1 LCASVSTTDST
12 NIRGYYDRLHHT
24 AVEPFSF
31 IYRTTGGVCRRV
43 AKSNETSE
51 GTELPYGDRNPQA
64 AERTH
69 RESGELCFGIFVP
82 QELRERVFDGA

>member
-1 LCASVSTTDST
+1 
-12 NIRGYYDRLHHT
+12 
-24 AVEPFSF
+24 VEPFSF

-51 GTELPYGDRNPQA
+51 GTELPCGDRKPQA
-64 AERTH
+64 AERTD

-82 QELRERVFDGA
+82 QELRERVGVDCSRDDHPVLIAQASLFAVQQC